1 MSHIDHEWA
10 KEQIAAHLAGG
21 LNAEE
26 RARLEAHAASCAE
39 CIAELDAA
47 RRFDRQMDDL
57 FAPVRAKAGMEERII
72 QRLRFA
78 PVEKQRS
85 PGAKGIFAAAA
96 LILSA
101 SWATSSSRSTKCSPR
116 RSPPPERRRARWS
129 SPRRNRT

>member
-1 MSHIDHEWA
+1 MSHADHEWA

-85 PGAKGIFAAAA
+85 PGADFF
-96 LILSA
+96 
-101 SWATSSSRSTKCSPR
+101 WANTSSTSNGVR
-116 RSPPPERRRARWS
+116 PPS
-129 SPRRNRT
+129 SSMKT